1 MTTVAYIANEFPSP
15 LEPYVLDEVIELR
28 RRGVQVI
35 CCSGKRVS
43 PNDLSLLER
52 AVWKET
58 RFFQPLSDDEVVR
71 AMRRL
76 ASDRH
81 TLWQLLRPL
90 LWERGASPGLSTCV
104 RRVRTLGHTVMGA
117 ALAEELAPLA
127 VEHIHAHHGY
137 FASWMALAAAR
148 LLGIGFSFTLHGSDL
163 LQCADLLSAKLQ
175 ACQFC
180 VTISDFNRQ
189 HILRNYPSTP
199 TEKIIVQR
207 LGVDRVL
214 PWPARAETGENF
226 EEDLGQAER
235 GPSAPLR
242 AGSAPS
248 PHNRRFCLLSVGRLH
263 RVKDYPFL
271 IKACAALRDQ
281 GLDFLC
287 WIVGDGPERPA
298 LERQIM
304 TSGLQGRVYLIGQ
317 VPRADLSGYYRYAD
331 LVVMTS
337 KSEGIPVVL
346 MEAMAH
352 EKLVLAPAITGIP
365 ELVEHQRTGF
375 LYQPGSLPD
384 FVSAVSWVQA
394 NKFSLA
400 GIQHAAAASIAA
412 SYNRQRNLRAFA
424 EQFLA
429 RIEQSDGNHAHPLLQ
444 QVRLS
449 V

>member
-15 LEPYVLDEVIELR
+15 LEPYVMDEIAELR
-28 RRGVQVI
+28 RRGAEVI

-43 PNDLSLLER
+43 PNNLSLAER
-52 AVWKET
+52 AFWKET
-58 RFFQPLSDDEVVR
+58 RFFQPLSDDELVR
-71 AMRRL
+71 ALRRL
-76 ASDRH
+76 ACDPH
-81 TLWQLLRPL
+81 NLWQVLRLLL
-90 LWERGASPGLSTCV
+90 FERGASTT
-104 RRVRTLGHTVMGA
+104 RRIRALGHTVMGA
-117 ALAEELAPLA
+117 ALAEQLAPLK

-163 LQCADLLSAKLQ
+163 LQRADLLSAKLR

-180 VTISDFNRQ
+180 VTVSDFNRQ
-189 HILRNYPSTP
+189 HILRNYPTTP
-199 TEKIIVQR
+199 SEKIIVQR

-214 PWPARAETGENF
+214 SWPTPAAPAEA
-226 EEDLGQAER
+226 DQ
-235 GPSAPLR
+235 
-242 AGSAPS
+242 
-248 PHNRRFCLLSVGRLH
+248 RRFCLLSVGRLH
-263 RVKDYPFL
+263 QVKDYRFL
-271 IKACAALRDQ
+271 IDACAALRDQ

-287 WIVGDGPERPA
+287 WIVGEGPERPA

-304 TSGLQGRVYLIGQ
+304 TSGLQGRIYLIGQ
-317 VPRADLSGYYRYAD
+317 VPRTDLPGYYRYAD

-384 FVSAVSWVQA
+384 FVSAVSWIQA
-394 NKFSLA
+394 HRASLA

-412 SYNRQRNLRAFA
+412 SYNRQRNLRTFA

-429 RIEQSDGNHAHPLLQ
+429 RVSQPDGNHAHPVLQ
-444 QVRLS
+444 QIRLS